1 MTVSA
6 SRVPWLLRH
15 HQDIIRL
22 LLGHNSKRI
31 IQNSNSVLVQN
42 NSVMFFFCSFFCSRH
57 ICSCDSLSLH
67 LHDVIFRCKATG
79 WGHLSGE
86 QGRLGKGMWI
96 ESCQISHFSV
106 SALLSQWFLI
116 FSSSTAKKQII
127 IRRMMK
133 LTTHYCDTLPLTTAM
148 RNCAYSHACCTP
160 TLWTVS

>member
-42 NSVMFFFCSFFCSRH
+42 NSVMFFFLFFF
-57 ICSCDSLSLH
+57 LLFSLH

-96 ESCQISHFSV
+96 DSCQISHFSV

-127 IRRMMK
+127 IRRMME

-148 RNCAYSHACCTP
+148 RNCAYLHACCTP